1 MVRASVKGKLG
12 FTLIELL
19 VVIAI
24 IAILAALLLP
34 ALNRAREMA
43 KQSSCQSNLKNIGLA
58 MQMYAVDYGQY
69 VSWASDGAL
78 ISATGAVSICTGA
91 SNADECGQ
99 PDMYWYELLTP
110 YTEGSGVFDDPS
122 PRTSLI
128 GRDACDTNRSVQRG
142 TSSYIA
148 EYTSNALVTRATM
161 SEIVSPAD
169 TVFAWDCIDM
179 YLSRAYVR
187 NDNAGVSTD
196 GSPNDPAGHSDVLQ
210 YGCWTPIHQGGSNY
224 VFMDGHVE
232 WFSTE
237 RSGRDYHYAS
247 KNRHWERTMGSLS
260 GS

>member
-1 MVRASVKGKLG
+1 MKNKLG

-19 VVIAI
+19 VVMAI
-24 IAILAALLLP
+24 IAILASLLLP

-78 ISATGAVSICTGA
+78 ISAVGQVTICSWATSTDA
-91 SNADECGQ
+91 CGQ
-99 PDMYWYELLTP
+99 PDLYWYELLTP
-110 YTEGSGVFDDPS
+110 YTEGAGVFDDPS

-128 GRDACDTNRSVQRG
+128 GFGAGQDTSRG

-161 SEIVSPAD
+161 SEIISPAD
-169 TVFAWDCIDM
+169 TVFAWDCIDFYM
-179 YLSRAYVR
+179 SRGYVK
-187 NDNAGVSTD
+187 NNNSGVSTD
-196 GSPNDPAGHSDVLQ
+196 GAPDDPSGHSTVLSA
-210 YGCWTPIHQGGSNY
+210 GCWTPIHQSGTNY

-232 WFSTE
+232 WSMTE
-237 RSGRDYHYAS
+237 KAGRDYHYAS
-247 KNRHWERTMGSLS
+247 KNRHWERTMGSLP
-260 GS
+260 